1 MWRALVLALCGLSAC
16 AEAMVVM
23 QVGYT
28 NRADGLGDRPEA
40 LPAIATPA
48 VSAASTTPPLMPCAH
63 VEAAQRRARWRLGRM
78 SPSHRLCRH
87 RFCRHR
93 MSPHIRSAPVFKLQT
108 GNFTLEFPS
117 LPADFGKPIPP
128 EGLTGLLL
136 LAQPE
141 DACSQLKPPRK
152 SGAPWIALIARSQE
166 KDGCT
171 FDIKVRDV
179 GSGGRCSR
187 T

>member
-1 MWRALVLALCGLSAC
+1 MPAGASDASRLRTAFAAT
-16 AEAMVVM
+16 AFA
-23 QVGYT
+23 
-28 NRADGLGDRPEA
+28 
-40 LPAIATPA
+40 AIA
-48 VSAASTTPPLMPCAH
+48 C
-63 VEAAQRRARWRLGRM
+63 
-78 SPSHRLCRH
+78 
-87 RFCRHR
+87 CRHR
-93 MSPHIRSAPVFKLQT
+93 MLPHIRSAPVFKLQT